1 MRELPSLAVHS
12 YARHYYCIT
21 PHARVTITAA
31 LTGEEGDARVGRGGR
46 VELDVA
52 GAEALVKL
60 EARLRI

>member
-1 MRELPSLAVHS
+1 VAI
-12 YARHYYCIT
+12 A
-21 PHARVTITAA
+21 AA
-31 LTGEEGDARVGRGGR
+31 LAGEEGDARVGRGGR